1 MTTTHRT
8 HLVLW
13 AVFAALVGVM
23 SLLFARG
30 ASICF
35 VGEDLTLAERS
46 PWVWWA
52 FALLAAFAGGLALAM
67 AGLARIRSDHAACPH
82 CGKEVEPRVS
92 MLGELKFVAPPASR
106 SPPAA
111 P

>member
-23 SLLFARG
+23 AMLFARG
-30 ASICF
+30 SSICF
-35 VGEDLTLAERS
+35 VGEDETLAERS

-52 FALLAAFAGGLALAM
+52 FALLAAFAGGLALAI
-67 AGLARIRSDHAACPH
+67 AALVRIRSDRASCPH

-92 MLGELKFVAPPASR
+92 LLGELKVVAPPHQP
-106 SPPAA
+106 PPAS